1 MKNISWRLVLV
12 FAVLVTAIIYILPS
26 FKPALWPHKQIN
38 LGLDLQGGMH
48 LVLEV
53 DTEKAVDSTT
63 ERISQEIREQLKKER
78 IRHVSVNR
86 IEGSRISVEVNKEES
101 IDKLKALLDDEFR
114 DLRELSKTEAGGK
127 FATVMDI
134 PDPDREQI
142 KKLAWIRL
150 LKRSVTASIS
160 SAWPNRIYAA
170 KVNDES

>member
-12 FAVLVTAIIYILPS
+12 FAVLVAAIIYILPS

-63 ERISQEIREQLKKER
+63 ERISQEIREQLKNER

-114 DLRELSKTEAGGK
+114 DLRELSKTETSGSYAV
-127 FATVMDI
+127 VMDI

-142 KKLAWIRL
+142 KKLAVDQALETIR
-150 LKRSVTASIS
+150 
-160 SAWPNRIYAA
+160 NRIDQFG
-170 KVNDES
+170 V